1 MRGITII
8 SLVITIII
16 LLILAGVTISTISGE
31 NGILTKAR
39 LAKQMSEVSSE
50 REAIQLE
57 VVLANMEN
65 VLDSSNKY
73 YIGEPLYDRTI
84 ENGDK
89 WHIIIDNE
97 SLKQYGTGYNYIEQ
111 GTEINNYGK
120 TQYRWLINYK
130 NGEII
135 QLDDKYTTL
144 SYKSTLAVTDG
155 LVFNMDATN
164 VDEKQTNWGENV
176 SLYYYDESVYNT
188 TEKRQEA
195 YLEQYKYEN
204 VTQFDGY
211 DRTKSNNSDN
221 YIDSKNKYFKFNG
234 NNYVEI
240 YSKNGFDFSNG
251 FTIEF
256 WGDINE
262 KINGATRSDI
272 PFIGLLG
279 LWSGEYKSQCKM
291 RLGYANNKY
300 ISYSLSDGGIEN
312 NGSWSIDNNAPWIQ
326 YCEADL
332 LNTEK
337 YITIELEPKK
347 NARTIQ
353 KIYIDGIL
361 VAEGWLEEC
370 YWNNF
375 ISMTKNLN
383 YIELGRVTMAS
394 LSNWCYLNG
403 NCYATRIYNRAL
415 SSEEILLNYNKTKL
429 YRETLE
435 K

>member
-16 LLILAGVTISTISGE
+16 LLILSGVTISTISGE
-31 NGILTKAR
+31 NGILTKVR

-57 VVLANMEN
+57 IVLANMEN

-73 YIGEPLYDRTI
+73 YIGEPLYDRNI

-97 SLKQYGTGYNYIEQ
+97 SLKQYGTCYIYIEQ

-120 TQYRWLINYK
+120 TQYRWLINYE
-130 NGEII
+130 NSEII
-135 QLDDKYTTL
+135 QLNDEYTTL
-144 SYKSTLAVTDG
+144 SYKSTLAITDG

-164 VDEKQTNWGENV
+164 VNEKQSNWGENV
-176 SLYYYDESVYNT
+176 SLYYYDDIKYDS

-195 YLEQYKYEN
+195 YLEQNKYEN

-211 DRTKSNNSDN
+211 DRIKSNTPDN
-221 YIDSKNKYFKFNG
+221 YIDSENKTFKFNG
-234 NNYVEI
+234 NNYIEI
-240 YSKNGFDFSNG
+240 YSKRGFDFSNG

-256 WGDINE
+256 FGNIS
-262 KINGATRSDI
+262 KQINGVTNPNI

-279 LWSGEYKSQCKM
+279 LWSGEYKNQCKM
-291 RLGYANNKY
+291 RLGNGNNRY
-300 ISYSLSDGGIEN
+300 MLYSLNDGGAEN
-312 NGSWSIDNNAPWIQ
+312 KGSWSTMKDAPWNQ
-326 YCEADL
+326 YYEIDFL
-332 LNTEK
+332 DKEK
-337 YITIELEPKK
+337 YITIEFEPKK
-347 NARTIQ
+347 DERTIQ
-353 KIYIDGIL
+353 KIYMDGNF

-370 YWNNF
+370 YWNSF
-375 ISMTKNLN
+375 INMAKNLN
-383 YIELGRVTMAS
+383 YIELGRVTMVS
-394 LSNWCYLNG
+394 PSNWCYMKG
-403 NCYATRIYNRAL
+403 SCYATRIYNRAL